1 MVEKFMLL
9 SNGVKIPSIGF
20 GTYKSGDDEETAKI
34 IKNALNL
41 GYKMIDTAS
50 FYNNEVGIGNGIK
63 ESDIDRKD
71 IFIVRFIF
79 INLVNTLSRTII
91 LNLSL
96 INWR

>member
-63 ESDIDRKD
+63 ESGIDRKD
-71 IFIVRFIF
+71 IFID
-79 INLVNTLSRTII
+79 N
-91 LNLSL
+91 
-96 INWR
+96 

>member
-34 IKNALNL
+34 IQNALNL

-50 FYNNEVGIGNGIK
+50 F
-63 ESDIDRKD
+63 
-71 IFIVRFIF
+71 
-79 INLVNTLSRTII
+79 
-91 LNLSL
+91 
-96 INWR
+96 